1 MATSERKI
9 VPLLTYILIGVLL
22 LNAVMYLQ
30 QPRMIYF
37 PVSTLDSTPKDW
49 GHEFEDVYLQTS
61 DGIQLHGWFIP
72 GPGARKT
79 VLFFHGNAG
88 NISHRRES
96 IEIFLR
102 LNLNVFIID
111 YRGYG
116 KSQGKPNEKGTY
128 ADGDAAWDHLVN
140 VRKIKPSDIL
150 IFGRSLGG
158 AVATH
163 LAARSRP
170 AALIVES
177 AFSSARDMA
186 SIVLPLLSYIV
197 ILRFNYDTA
206 AIIKNVNCPVLVI
219 HSKDDEIIP
228 YRLGLKIYQSAK
240 QPKSHLVLRGGHNDG
255 FYVSGTDYTEG
266 LQKFIAG
273 YDLR

>member
-1 MATSERKI
+1 MAVPERK
-9 VPLLTYILIGVLL
+9 VLPLVTYILVGALL
-22 LNAVMYLQ
+22 LNAVMFLQ

-37 PVSTLDSTPKDW
+37 PMETLDSTPKDW
-49 GHEFEDVYLQTS
+49 GYEFEDVYLQTS

-72 GPGARKT
+72 TPGAGKT
-79 VLFFHGNAG
+79 LLFFHGNAG

-116 KSQGKPNEKGTY
+116 RSQGKPNEKGTY
-128 ADGDAAWDHLVN
+128 ADGDAAWDYLVN
-140 VRKIKPSDIL
+140 TRKVKPDDIV

-163 LAARSRP
+163 LAASSKP

-186 SIVLPLLSYIV
+186 NIVLPLVSYLV
-197 ILRFNYDTA
+197 YLRFNYDTVDT
-206 AIIKNVNCPVLVI
+206 IQKVTCPVLVI

-240 QPKSHLVLRGGHNDG
+240 QPKSHLVIRGGHNDG
-255 FYVSGTDYTEG
+255 FYISGTDYTEG
-266 LQKFIAG
+266 LRTFM
-273 YDLR
+273 DTHLR